1 MENIALPNVR
11 VNLLVKPAEWE
22 LVRGLLQVL
31 QRKDMVEF
39 KVEDAPGKSPG
50 QPEWT
55 VKSLNEM
62 LEKAE
67 QEESIPYEKLREKY
81 GL

>member
-1 MENIALPNVR
+1 MPNVR
-11 VNLLVKPAEWE
+11 VHLLVKPAEWE

-39 KVEDAPGKSPG
+39 KVEDEPGKGPG
-50 QPEWT
+50 QAEWT
-55 VKSLNEM
+55 AKSLNEM

-67 QEESIPYEKLREKY
+67 QEESIPYEKLRAKY